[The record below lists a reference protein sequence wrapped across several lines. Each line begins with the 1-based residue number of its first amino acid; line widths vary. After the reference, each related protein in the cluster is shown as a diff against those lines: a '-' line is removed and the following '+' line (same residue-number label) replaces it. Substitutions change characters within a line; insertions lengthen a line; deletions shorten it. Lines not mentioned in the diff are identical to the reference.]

1 MAIYFQ
7 GAGGALVIIFRDL
20 GSKLIVLGIRGAL
33 QKCIKNLTLK
43 ENPSFRLI
51 FFKSS
56 ASGGK
61 PPPQTPQRKYKCLY
75 FRANMLIWIGTGDLY
90 GESFLLFWKI
100 ILKIVDFRSIITYFG
115 VFRMRQFTSF

>member
-20 GSKLIVLGIRGAL
+20 GSKLTVLGIRGAL

-61 PPPQTPQRKYKCLY
+61 PPPRPP
-75 FRANMLIWIGTGDLY
+75 NENIN
-90 GESFLLFWKI
+90 
-100 ILKIVDFRSIITYFG
+100 
-115 VFRMRQFTSF
+115 VFTFVLTC